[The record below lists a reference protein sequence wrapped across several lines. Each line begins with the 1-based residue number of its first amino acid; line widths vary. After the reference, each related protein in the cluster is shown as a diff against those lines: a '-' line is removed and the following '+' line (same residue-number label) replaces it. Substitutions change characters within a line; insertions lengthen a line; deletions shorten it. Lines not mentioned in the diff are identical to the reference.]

1 MIAPPPA
8 DGGGSTVEWDGSIG
22 TLPAEPSVNH
32 ILMSSAIR
40 GHTRITVS
48 RNGGAFI
55 THRLDEYDYVSDDL
69 MQAIIFAQGQDQW
82 SSVAF
87 VHLPEM
93 VAGQTGAMSICG
105 INADGTVNAPHD
117 ATLNVLGSDMYP
129 IGPNQPWHP
138 PHTSRLERNW
148 ITFKPTPSVD
158 PSLDMYYLLEGSDSK
173 PWIIVE
179 SAAVIDLGT
188 EGEVP

>member
-1 MIAPPPA
+1 M
-8 DGGGSTVEWDGSIG
+8 

-32 ILMSSAIR
+32 ILMSGAIN
-40 GHTRITVS
+40 GGTRTHMTVS

-55 THRLDEYDYVSDDL
+55 TYTLSEYGDIDNELS
-69 MQAIIFAQGQDQW
+69 QAIIFAQGQDQR

-117 ATLNVLGSDMYP
+117 ATLNVLDSDMYP
-129 IGPNQPWHP
+129 LSLYQPWHP

-158 PSLDMYYLLEGSDSK
+158 PSLDIYYLLEGSDSK
-173 PWIIVE
+173 SQIIVE
-179 SAAVIDLGT
+179 SAAVIDLGI
-188 EGEVP
+188 EGEAP